1 MGAGS
6 VICDVSCG
14 RMKKGIIIVAIAL
27 VVYFVLPD
35 RWFGRDPSSR
45 LAAQSVARGD
55 FRFLALVNS
64 DHTKT
69 LPEVPG
75 IPAWYFETTGTKPL
89 NVPPKVMG
97 PEVLQDIK
105 GYNDA
110 LLLEIKAQGKFH
122 ILEEDIARV
131 KAELESD
138 GRLQKTN

>member
-1 MGAGS
+1 
-6 VICDVSCG
+6 
-14 RMKKGIIIVAIAL
+14 MKKGIIIVAIAF

-45 LAAQSVARGD
+45 LAAQAVERGD
-55 FRFLALVNS
+55 LRFLALVND

-110 LLLEIKAQGKFH
+110 LLREIKAQGKLH

-131 KAELESD
+131 RAELESD